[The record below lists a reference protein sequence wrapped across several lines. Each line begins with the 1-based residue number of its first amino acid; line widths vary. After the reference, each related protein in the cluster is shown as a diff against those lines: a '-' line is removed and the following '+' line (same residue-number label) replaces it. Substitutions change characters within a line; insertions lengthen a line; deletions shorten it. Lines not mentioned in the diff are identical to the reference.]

1 MKRPLHMPR
10 IPRAPLCA
18 SALSLAL
25 ALGCSKNPTP
35 SVAIDAP
42 SSSASNTQVQV
53 TDGWVGQ
60 WNGPEGTYLSI
71 SGSNGRY
78 DLTIKNLDGPRS
90 FKGSAAEEQIDFE
103 RDGAKET
110 LKATDGQGT
119 GMKWLTEKKN
129 CLTVKAGEGFCR
141 N

>member
-1 MKRPLHMPR
+1 MQRLLHMPR
-10 IPRAPLCA
+10 IPRVPLCA

-25 ALGCSKNPTP
+25 ALGCSKTPAP
-35 SVAIDAP
+35 SVAADAP
-42 SSSASNTQVQV
+42 SSSASNTEVRV

-71 SGSNGRY
+71 SGGNGRY

-90 FKGSAAEEQIDFE
+90 FKATAAGEKIDFE
-103 RDGAKET
+103 RDGAKEA

-119 GMKWLTEKKN
+119 GMKWLAEKKN
-129 CLTVKAGEGFCR
+129 CLTIKAGEGFCR

>member
-1 MKRPLHMPR
+1 MPR
-10 IPRAPLCA
+10 IRRVPLCA

-25 ALGCSKNPTP
+25 ALGCSKTPAP
-35 SVAIDAP
+35 SVAADAP
-42 SSSASNTQVQV
+42 SSSASNTQVRV

-71 SGSNGRY
+71 SGGNGRY
-78 DLTIKNLDGPRS
+78 YLTIKNLDGPRS
-90 FKGSAAEEQIDFE
+90 FKATAAGEQIDFE
-103 RDGAKET
+103 RDGAIET

-119 GMKWLTEKKN
+119 GMKWLAEKTN